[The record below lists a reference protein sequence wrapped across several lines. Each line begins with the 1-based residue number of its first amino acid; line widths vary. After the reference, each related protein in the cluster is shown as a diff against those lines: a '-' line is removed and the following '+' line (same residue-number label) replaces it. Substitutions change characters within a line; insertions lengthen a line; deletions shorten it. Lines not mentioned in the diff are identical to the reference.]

1 LFVGVVVLQE
11 STPVVAEPLMTFEQF
26 YVDELGGQVRR
37 CFVLMGSNEIAN
49 DIVHDAMTEVYRRWS
64 TLDNPG
70 AYLNRTVL
78 NRCCDHGRRRQ
89 VADRALRMVTAA
101 ELARPHGASDSVD
114 MGRALARLPFNQ
126 RAALVLR
133 YYGGSTTAEISE
145 ALGCRPGS
153 VGPWINRGLSALRK
167 ELS

>member
-11 STPVVAEPLMTFEQF
+11 STPVVLDPLMTFEQF
-26 YVDELGGQVRR
+26 YADELDGQVRR
-37 CFVLMGSNEIAN
+37 CFVLTGSNEMAN

-64 TLDNPG
+64 SLDNPG
-70 AYLNRTVL
+70 AYLNRAVL
-78 NRCCDHGRRRQ
+78 NRCRDLGRRRH
-89 VADRALRMVTAA
+89 VADRSLRMVTAA
-101 ELARPHGASDSVD
+101 ELARPHGATDSVD

-126 RAALVLR
+126 RAAVALR
-133 YYGGSTTAEISE
+133 YYGGFTTAEIAE
-145 ALGCRPGS
+145 ALDCRPGS